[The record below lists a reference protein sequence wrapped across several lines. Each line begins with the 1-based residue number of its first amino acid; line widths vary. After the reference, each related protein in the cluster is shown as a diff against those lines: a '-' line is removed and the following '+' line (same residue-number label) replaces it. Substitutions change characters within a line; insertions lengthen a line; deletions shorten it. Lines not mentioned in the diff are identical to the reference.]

1 MQTRTIAP
9 SSTITPSRTIAPMSP
24 IVRLAEDGQPIL
36 LRPGRPED
44 ALPLCHMHVHLSSQS
59 VYNRYFGLRARL
71 DRAEALRRLGTDA
84 DHAALVALVGTK
96 LIALGELDRAGS
108 TVAEVSL
115 LVDDQ
120 FQGVGVGTLLLQ
132 ELAMAAASAGLDTL
146 TAECLVSNARANRV
160 LRRSGLVQCVDAAD
174 DVVSVRLPLDE
185 LVLARLSSTRRPST
199 PTRPSAWKPSA
210 TSA

>member
-1 MQTRTIAP
+1 M
-9 SSTITPSRTIAPMSP
+9 
-24 IVRLAEDGQPIL
+24 
-36 LRPGRPED
+36 
-44 ALPLCHMHVHLSSQS
+44 LCKMHVHLSSQS
-59 VYNRYFGLRARL
+59 VHNRYFGLRARL
-71 DRAEALRRLGTDA
+71 DRAEALRRLHTDA
-84 DHAALVALVGTK
+84 DHAALVALVGTR

-132 ELAMAAASAGLDTL
+132 ELAMTAASAGLDTL
-146 TAECLVSNARANRV
+146 TADCLASNARVRRV

-185 LVLARLSSTRRPST
+185 LVLARLSSTRRPSMH
-199 PTRPSAWKPSA
+199 TRPSAGKPSA